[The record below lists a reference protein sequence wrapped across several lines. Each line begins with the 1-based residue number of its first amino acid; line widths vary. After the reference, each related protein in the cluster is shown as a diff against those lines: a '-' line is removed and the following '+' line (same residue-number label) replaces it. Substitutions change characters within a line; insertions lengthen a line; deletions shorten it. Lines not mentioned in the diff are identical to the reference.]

1 MHARMNEKRMRKLD
15 PLKERSDLFDVEGPE
30 DAPLALVAWG
40 SLAGT
45 AREARRR
52 AAAEGLRVKL
62 LVPRLLYPVSEAVYD
77 VFFRSVQR
85 GLVVEQSHQ
94 GQLFRLLRMFVDVP
108 RGVERLARSGANP
121 IRPDEVVGRLRQ
133 MAMALQRVHEDELQP
148 QE

>member
-1 MHARMNEKRMRKLD
+1 MHARMNEKRNRKLD
-15 PLKERSDLFDVEGPE
+15 PLKERSDLFDLEGPA

-62 LVPRLLYPVSEAVYD
+62 LVPRLLYPVSETVYD
-77 VFFRSVQR
+77 AFFRSVQQ
-85 GLVVEQSHQ
+85 GLVVEQSHR
-94 GQLFRLLRMFVDVP
+94 GQLFRLHADV
-108 RGVERLARSGANP
+108 RRRAARVERLARSGANP

-133 MAMALQRVHEDELQP
+133 MAMALQRVHEDELQT